1 MTHSVTG
8 LSNSVKR
15 GLAAAMLAGSFL
27 GAPAAAQDQD
37 EVVTGRSPDVRDVA
51 TTPMQDLNLM
61 KDEVPEALKDAVIAP
76 YASEKLVNCDAI
88 RDEVTRLDRVLG
100 DDLDIA
106 TDDRRDLT
114 VGKVAK
120 SAVGSLIPF
129 RGIIREV
136 SGAADR
142 QRDFQEAILAGA
154 IRRGFLKGLG
164 EARECPY
171 PARPAFM
178 KIAIDRDDEVAYD
191 DEANA
196 QETAATPDPNNPF

>member
-1 MTHSVTG
+1 
-8 LSNSVKR
+8 
-15 GLAAAMLAGSFL
+15 
-27 GAPAAAQDQD
+27 
-37 EVVTGRSPDVRDVA
+37 
-51 TTPMQDLNLM
+51 MQF
-61 KDEVPEALKDAVIAP
+61 
-76 YASEKLVNCDAI
+76 
-88 RDEVTRLDRVLG
+88 G
-100 DDLDIA
+100 GA
-106 TDDRRDLT
+106 TDGDLSKLIDFDPFISGTADVTSLHRVSRDLT

-164 EARECPY
+164 DARECPY

-191 DEANA
+191 DDANTEAV
-196 QETAATPDPNNPF
+196 TTPDPNNPF